1 MSMLSGSRLAS
12 GDPDTAGAVVIGV
25 DRFRLGHSWI
35 SVPAEVGY

>member
-12 GDPDTAGAVVIGV
+12 GDPDTAGAVVMV